1 MGQDVLV
8 DVGLTW
14 RVSPYVHEGRTS
26 RTTIKTRE
34 SISSWETIAGML
46 LRETHKEISITK
58 CTWEGVN
65 EGNIIAAC
73 SDSINHFQMSIFLEI
88 LNTIDTIPTLISI

>member
-14 RVSPYVHEGRTS
+14 RVSPYVREGRTS
-26 RTTIKTRE
+26 RTTIKTRG

-46 LRETHKEISITK
+46 LRETQRKL
-58 CTWEGVN
+58 V
-65 EGNIIAAC
+65 NIILAC
-73 SDSINHFQMSIFLEI
+73 S
-88 LNTIDTIPTLISI
+88 